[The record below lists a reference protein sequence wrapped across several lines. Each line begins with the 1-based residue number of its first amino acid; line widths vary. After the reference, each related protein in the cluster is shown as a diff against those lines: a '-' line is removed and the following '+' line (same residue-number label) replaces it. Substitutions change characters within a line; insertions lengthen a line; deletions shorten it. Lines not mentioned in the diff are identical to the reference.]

1 MQSFFGL
8 SVCICSRVRRYVTP
22 DSKGTAKCSK
32 DVLDMAATSDGSPLP
47 ESYSIIY
54 VFKSPIQSPEQS

>member
-1 MQSFFGL
+1 M
-8 SVCICSRVRRYVTP
+8 TP